1 MSLNQQFLPMKQ
13 NRLFSINVSTG
24 RYQDFLHAVTT
35 MAEERKSDYACV
47 ANVHMLVEAYK
58 NASFANTVNNAA
70 IITPDGKPL
79 TWALRL
85 LYGIRQD
92 RVAGMDLLPDLL
104 QAAEEKNLPVF
115 FYGGSEEML
124 EKTRR
129 FLQGAYPSLQI
140 AGMHSPPFRALTFKE
155 DKAVEERINNSGAKL
170 VFAILGCPKQERWMA
185 SMKGRINAFMI
196 GVGGALPVLV
206 GMQRRAPNWMQKGG
220 LEWLYRLGQEP
231 KRLFKRYAVT
241 NSVFMYLF
249 MKAFLQQKLVQHTP
263 NKTV

>member
-1 MSLNQQFLPMKQ
+1 MSLNQRSLPMKE
-13 NRLFSINVSTG
+13 NRLLSINISTG
-24 RYQDFLHAVTT
+24 RYNDFVQSITA
-35 MAEERKSDYACV
+35 MAEEGRSDYACV

-58 NASFANTVNNAA
+58 DRSFARIVNNAA

-104 QAAEEKNLPVF
+104 LVAEEKGLPVY
-115 FYGGSEEML
+115 FYGGSNEML
-124 EKTRR
+124 EKTRL
-129 FLQGAYPSLQI
+129 FLHATYPSLQI
-140 AGMHSPPFRALTFKE
+140 AGMYSPPFRALTFKE
-155 DKAVEERINNSGAKL
+155 ESAVEQRINSSGAKL

-185 SMKGRINAFMI
+185 AMKGRIHAFMI

-206 GMQRRAPNWMQKGG
+206 GMQRRAPQWMQKGG

-241 NSVFMYLF
+241 NSVFIYLLV
-249 MKAFLQQKLVQHTP
+249 KAILQRKHVQHTP
-263 NKTV
+263 SETV